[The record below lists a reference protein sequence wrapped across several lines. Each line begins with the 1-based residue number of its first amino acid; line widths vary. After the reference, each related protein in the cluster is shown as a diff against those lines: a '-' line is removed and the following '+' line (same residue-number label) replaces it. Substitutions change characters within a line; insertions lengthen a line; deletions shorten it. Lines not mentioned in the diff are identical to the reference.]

1 MCNERVCERAKER
14 EGTYITS
21 AETAQLSILFRVS
34 AGFTTSSVWG
44 RGCCLSA
51 GANPD
56 LHTCS
61 IFPSSS
67 SSYGWTLGASFVLLP
82 PPSLKLLN
90 LKKKTKYVNKK
101 DLTLPE
107 VLVYTKLYA
116 CGPVMLIWQ
125 PLRINICLYTGWKI
139 CMNSRTCSVGSV
151 LNNVV
156 RL

>member
-34 AGFTTSSVWG
+34 AGFTTSSLWG

-67 SSYGWTLGASFVLLP
+67 SSYGWTLGASFMLLP

-90 LKKKTKYVNKK
+90 LKKKKVCKQEGPYAAWSLGIHKIITMWTSYADMVTFTYKYLSLYWVKNLYELK
-101 DLTLPE
+101 D
-107 VLVYTKLYA
+107 
-116 CGPVMLIWQ
+116 MLCWF
-125 PLRINICLYTGWKI
+125 
-139 CMNSRTCSVGSV
+139 CSK
-151 LNNVV
+151 
-156 RL
+156 